1 MNFLVIYKHTKYF
14 TYMDNIGYLQIFV
27 LNNICTNKELEYYLG
42 EFHGEFHGYITINM
56 SWLLGEH

>member
-1 MNFLVIYKHTKYF
+1 
-14 TYMDNIGYLQIFV
+14 MDNIAYLQIFV
-27 LNNICTNKELEYYLG
+27 LNNICTNKELEYSLG